1 MKKKLAILLSV
12 LSLGVLAFS
21 SCTVRGSS
29 SSTSGSSSSTSDSS
43 VADSSTAVQIPA
55 GRTYISRF
63 DRYEDLCLWS
73 NSLSDSRY
81 DETDWWSSWNTV
93 SVNKEADYIR
103 EGEGSMFIKTDIINK
118 VKPFFYKTLKTHPDN
133 PARGTQANS
142 IHGAQSVGLD
152 VYNSSAYTLR
162 VKVTISTVTT
172 SVMTFQAD
180 CLPNQWTTISAPA
193 ASEVEATIDNYRL
206 DVQNMDGAYNF
217 ELYLDNFYIQFPEN

>member
-21 SCTVRGSS
+21 SCTVR
-29 SSTSGSSSSTSDSS
+29 GSSSSTSDSS

-73 NSLSDSRY
+73 NALSDSRY

-118 VKPFFYKTLKTHPDN
+118 VKPYFYKMIKTHPDN
-133 PARGTQANS
+133 PARGTQATS
-142 IHGAQSVGLD
+142 IYGAQTVSLD
-152 VYNSSAYTLR
+152 VYNASNYTIDVNVQVR
-162 VKVTISTVTT
+162 TVTT
-172 SVMTFQAD
+172 TVMQFSAQCA
-180 CLPNQWTTISAPA
+180 PNGWTTISAPVT
-193 ASEVEATIDNYRL
+193 SEVEATIDNYRL
-206 DVQNMDGAYNF
+206 DFTNLDGAYNF
-217 ELYLDNFYIQFPEN
+217 EVYVDNFYIQFPEH